1 MSISERIKNEL
12 FNADINYY
20 AALARFKA
28 EFPHGVNFCYDNV
41 SSKAATMYASLQRAE
56 GVVMGLSYLVE
67 SELRGNELESECRRL
82 INEYNNAETEEA
94 ALAAEQAYYAL
105 YTVRER

>member
-1 MSISERIKNEL
+1 MSITERIKSEL

-20 AALARFKA
+20 DALDRFKA
-28 EFPHGVNFCYDNV
+28 EFPHGVNFCHDDV

-56 GVVMGLSYLVE
+56 GAIMGLSYLVDAKLRG
-67 SELRGNELESECRRL
+67 SELEVECHRL
-82 INEYNNAETEEA
+82 VNEYNNAETEEA

-105 YTVRER
+105 YTVRK

>member
-28 EFPHGVNFCYDNV
+28 EFPHGVNFCYDDV

-56 GVVMGLSYLVE
+56 GAIMGLSYLVDAKLRG
-67 SELRGNELESECRRL
+67 SELEVECCRL
-82 INEYNNAETEEA
+82 VDEYNNAETEEA
-94 ALAAEQAYYAL
+94 ALSAEQAYYKL
-105 YTVRER
+105 YSIRK